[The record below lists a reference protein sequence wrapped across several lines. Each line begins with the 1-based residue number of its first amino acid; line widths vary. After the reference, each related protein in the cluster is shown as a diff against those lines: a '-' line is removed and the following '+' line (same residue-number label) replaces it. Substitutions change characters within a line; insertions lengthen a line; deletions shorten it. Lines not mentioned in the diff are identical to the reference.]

1 MSPCLPQPKQCQVS
15 RTGVTTNEGVFSPWN
30 GHSPL
35 RVVPAFFSWTVS
47 PTTSATG
54 SRPLISA
61 TAPTAKGHPFRFRR
75 RATGPSRKWLGT
87 CQVLTG
93 HLRARVPPVVGL
105 DKKRLSSPGDPSDT
119 PIQHARDVISVPS
132 GQLGEDVL

>member
-15 RTGVTTNEGVFSPWN
+15 RAGVTTKLGVFSPWN
-30 GHSPL
+30 GHRPL

-61 TAPTAKGHPFRFRR
+61 TTPTAKRTPVRPPGRSVD
-75 RATGPSRKWLGT
+75 ATGGDDD
-87 CQVLTG
+87 G
-93 HLRARVPPVVGL
+93 PV
-105 DKKRLSSPGDPSDT
+105 KS
-119 PIQHARDVISVPS
+119 
-132 GQLGEDVL
+132 